1 MNAGLSGAV
10 RRERCYHCAIGIT
23 VGSHASLAVVVTPFR
38 HDDPSRPRHP
48 AVSSTGSAINP
59 RAISA
64 FVLAISV
71 LVVLAGALAW
81 YHTVNFER
89 ELEQS
94 VRDHLAEHGFDEV
107 DLKLDGRDVVFRGE
121 VDARVDRRRM
131 VALARDV
138 EGVENVYDR
147 RVVTNYETGRHFE
160 LHSYAGITTVEGE
173 LPSDEDIAGVIG
185 AIREHYGVDPLGTD
199 LKVRAAVRRPP
210 WLDRLPALLDAAGA
224 VSPLRIEYGNDQ
236 MTVSGE
242 VADAAVRERVT
253 TAIDGLVGEDVV
265 LDVFLRLPSQ
275 IKEPQLRIEFK
286 NGQVSVSG
294 TAPED
299 DFADELVAA
308 LALAF
313 AVDEVD
319 NRLRRDPDVR
329 HSDWLEGVLRVVFPL
344 AMTHWMDLEITHEE
358 VVLNGSVAGD
368 DEFEIIAAQ
377 IRDNFDYSARVV
389 NRIRRQGGER

>member
-1 MNAGLSGAV
+1 M
-10 RRERCYHCAIGIT
+10 
-23 VGSHASLAVVVTPFR
+23 
-38 HDDPSRPRHP
+38 
-48 AVSSTGSAINP
+48 SSTGGRSNP
-59 RAISA
+59 RAASA
-64 FVLAISV
+64 LVLAISV
-71 LVVLAGALAW
+71 LAVLAGALAW
-81 YHTVNFER
+81 YHTVSFER

-94 VRDHLAEHGFDEV
+94 VRERLSDHGFDQVE
-107 DLKLDGRDVVFRGE
+107 LKIDGRDVIFRGE

-131 VALARDV
+131 VALVREV

-160 LHSYAGITTVEGE
+160 LHSYAGITTVAGE
-173 LPSDEDIAGVIG
+173 LPSVEDIASVIG
-185 AIREHYGVDPLGTD
+185 AIRDHYGVDPLGTD

-210 WLDRLPALLDAAGA
+210 WLDRLPSLLTATGA

-236 MTVSGE
+236 MMVSGE
-242 VADAAVRERVT
+242 VADAATRERVT
-253 TAIDGLVGEDVV
+253 DAIEGLVGDDVV

-275 IKEPQLRIEFK
+275 VKEPELRIEYK

-299 DFADELVAA
+299 DFAGELVAA

-319 NRLRRDPDVR
+319 NRLRLDPDVR

-344 AMTHWMDLEITHEE
+344 AMTHWMDLEITPGE

-368 DEFEIIAAQ
+368 DEFEIISAQ
-377 IRDNFDYSARVV
+377 IRDNFEYSARVI
-389 NRIRRQGGER
+389 NRIRRQAGER